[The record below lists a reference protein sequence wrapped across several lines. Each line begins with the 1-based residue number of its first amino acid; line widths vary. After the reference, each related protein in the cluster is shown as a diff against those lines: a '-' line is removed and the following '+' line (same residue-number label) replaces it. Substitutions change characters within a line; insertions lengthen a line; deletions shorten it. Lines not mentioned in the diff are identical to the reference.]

1 MSGTLYVL
9 GTPIG
14 NLEDLSPRAL
24 RTLREVAAVACEDTR
39 TTLKLLS
46 HFQKLERDLRNEVNL
61 TKIEY
66 ASSHDD
72 KMRKLA
78 EERVALQ
85 KDYEHKLRELEAR
98 QRKQKE

>member
-1 MSGTLYVL
+1 M
-9 GTPIG
+9 
-14 NLEDLSPRAL
+14 EK
-24 RTLREVAAVACEDTR
+24 EEE
-39 TTLKLLS
+39 LLS

-61 TKIEY
+61 TKIEH
-66 ASSHDD
+66 AASHDD

-78 EERVALQ
+78 EERVTLQ